1 MLHLTPYMTHW
12 PAATITSARQVSHP
26 ARRLPARHPTCT
38 AEQHP
43 ELASL
48 QVWAVRVD
56 VHILDNCGNMA
67 DAAALS
73 ALGALLAFRRP
84 DVTVGPGE
92 TGDVQAVTVHS
103 PDVREPV
110 PLSIH
115 HLPLAVT
122 FAFFGVR
129 PGGWPA
135 VVSLREVPWRQRLC
149 SSPALGPSLHM
160 HQAHQCGA
168 GGSAGL
174 AGQARAVLDVG
185 DAW

>member
-1 MLHLTPYMTHW
+1 M
-12 PAATITSARQVSHP
+12 
-26 ARRLPARHPTCT
+26 
-38 AEQHP
+38 
-43 ELASL
+43 
-48 QVWAVRVD
+48 RVD
-56 VHILDNCGNMA
+56 VHVLDNCGNIA

-110 PLSIH
+110 PLSLH

-129 PGGWPA
+129 S
-135 VVSLREVPWRQRLC
+135 VV
-149 SSPALGPSLHM
+149 
-160 HQAHQCGA
+160 
-168 GGSAGL
+168 
-174 AGQARAVLDVG
+174 
-185 DAW
+185 